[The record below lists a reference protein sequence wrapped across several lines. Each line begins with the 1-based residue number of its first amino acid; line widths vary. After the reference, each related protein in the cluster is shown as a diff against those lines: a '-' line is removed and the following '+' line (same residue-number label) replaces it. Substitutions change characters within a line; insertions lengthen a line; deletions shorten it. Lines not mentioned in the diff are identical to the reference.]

1 MNAQAGMLAYLF
13 GRSRGLGAVWR
24 MPRCAAALGRFCLLA
39 MHSSAHEMKTVAGT
53 LGRSGRVCPAGG
65 REGPSGLRCP
75 AEAGGRCPQETA
87 KSPFCPFRRL
97 AWRMER
103 APMRCFGDCDAGAF
117 RASSPGSL
125 MPFPENHQAANSLNG
140 WLPSEEAS
148 FQGRTHDLVR
158 LQTLAFLPACGNRD
172 VADPSARCAWVYNAS
187 DCVASGWWCHGAG
200 GIAKGT
206 LWTASSSAS
215 MRHFPSFLPCSWA
228 CSCGMSD

>member
-87 KSPFCPFRRL
+87 KSPFLSLQTAGMAHGARSDAVLWRLCRRGFPGFFSWQPDAVPRESSSGEQPEWL
-97 AWRMER
+97 A
-103 APMRCFGDCDAGAF
+103 
-117 RASSPGSL
+117 ASK
-125 MPFPENHQAANSLNG
+125 
-140 WLPSEEAS
+140 EAS
-148 FQGRTHDLVR
+148 LEENARPGPAADFGV
-158 LQTLAFLPACGNRD
+158 LACM
-172 VADPSARCAWVYNAS
+172 W
-187 DCVASGWWCHGAG
+187 
-200 GIAKGT
+200 
-206 LWTASSSAS
+206 
-215 MRHFPSFLPCSWA
+215 
-228 CSCGMSD
+228 